1 MPSFCEYRNC
11 HNLASSTFMGFCT
24 ENHMTRG
31 MADDPNWYQT
41 SSMKGLFEIF
51 ELRDKKRIEPK
62 PKPKEIS
69 NLKVRPLLKP
79 KQ

>member
-1 MPSFCEYRNC
+1 
-11 HNLASSTFMGFCT
+11 MGFCT

-31 MADDPNWYQT
+31 IADDPNWYQT

-62 PKPKEIS
+62 LKPKEIS
-69 NLKVRPLLKP
+69 NLQVRPLVKP